1 MFSVIKG
8 RTTFKNW
15 SESVYSQPK
24 NFYKPRSIEA
34 LQRIVRNSAKRGQK
48 VRVVGAGHSFTPLV
62 ATSDV
67 LISLE
72 RLSGIETIDADMHE
86 ATVLGG
92 TNLKV
97 LGHALAEKGF
107 AMENLGDINAQS
119 IAGAISTGTHGTGVE
134 YGNIPTQVQALT
146 IVTANGELLEIS
158 RVTNARFFDAA
169 RVSLGLFGVIVKVRL
184 RVLPLYSLEYQSFR
198 LSTEECFR
206 TLDQLKRDNRN
217 FEFYWFPH
225 TKTIQAKIMNL
236 TDETDQN
243 ANKMM
248 KFVNEI
254 LIENGFF
261 WGISEVSRKIPRTS
275 KAVSTLSAMGVPTGR
290 EILSGGEMYAT
301 SRLVKFQEM
310 EYSIP
315 QEAMENALKDIQ
327 NVIQKYRLNVHFPVE
342 CRFVKG
348 DDIWLSPS
356 FQRDSAYIA
365 VHMYKGMDFA
375 EFFEKVE
382 EVFRHY
388 DGRGH
393 WGKMHTMPFEVIE
406 KNYPK
411 LHDFLELREALD
423 PGQIFV
429 NHYLKDLLQI

>member
-146 IVTANGELLEIS
+146 IVTANGELLEI
-158 RVTNARFFDAA
+158 
-169 RVSLGLFGVIVKVRL
+169 
-184 RVLPLYSLEYQSFR
+184 
-198 LSTEECFR
+198 
-206 TLDQLKRDNRN
+206 
-217 FEFYWFPH
+217 
-225 TKTIQAKIMNL
+225 
-236 TDETDQN
+236 
-243 ANKMM
+243 
-248 KFVNEI
+248 
-254 LIENGFF
+254 
-261 WGISEVSRKIPRTS
+261 
-275 KAVSTLSAMGVPTGR
+275 
-290 EILSGGEMYAT
+290 
-301 SRLVKFQEM
+301 
-310 EYSIP
+310 
-315 QEAMENALKDIQ
+315 
-327 NVIQKYRLNVHFPVE
+327 
-342 CRFVKG
+342 
-348 DDIWLSPS
+348 
-356 FQRDSAYIA
+356 
-365 VHMYKGMDFA
+365 
-375 EFFEKVE
+375 
-382 EVFRHY
+382 
-388 DGRGH
+388 
-393 WGKMHTMPFEVIE
+393 
-406 KNYPK
+406 
-411 LHDFLELREALD
+411 
-423 PGQIFV
+423 
-429 NHYLKDLLQI
+429 